1 MRKFVLTVI
10 IIITT
15 CLTAIAQDFK
25 THKVKPGETI
35 EDIAKLYLVTPYDI
49 YALNPDA
56 KNKLEIN
63 SVLIIPDSRVKN
75 DPIISETKEV
85 IGYKTHKVKRKETLY
100 SISKLYNI
108 EIVEIKKHNT
118 NLYSETLQKGD
129 KIKIPRYKT
138 IVSQVTLSNTLKTY
152 TVQPKEGKWRVA
164 YKFGITV
171 PELEA
176 LNPNIK
182 EVLQPGDELNVPNIS
197 NNEEKIVEETYNYY
211 TVQKS
216 EGFMAL
222 NRKLGVSKEELENL
236 NPELVDGGL
245 KLGMVIKVP
254 KDIVTTGEVID
265 VANTDLSNTIK
276 NKSTKQLALLMPYR
290 LNKIDID
297 SVADT
302 KKAMKTDSRLSL
314 SLDFHSGV
322 LMALDSAKHLGISTN
337 LKVIDTRDQAS
348 EITNILNRND
358 FSNYDAVIGP
368 LMPAN
373 FERVASELKRD
384 HVPVISP
391 FASPQNLYDNVY
403 QSVPSNELLE
413 KAIINFV
420 KADPNQSHVV
430 IISDHKN
437 RAISNK
443 LKAEFP
449 VARQFFSQKKKDGG
463 DAYYLL
469 ASTLEDVFREGT
481 NIVFLQTS
489 NEGFASNVTSML
501 NGLQT
506 EEIKIVLMTTDKNK
520 AFEGKEISNIHLS
533 NLNFHYPSVNK
544 TFDATQPNNFIKNYK
559 KEYGIEPNKYAIRG
573 FDLTLDLLLRLASE
587 DTLYEASNNDLE
599 TEYVENKFRYSKQLF
614 GGYTNESVY
623 VVMFKDLTI
632 VEAQH

>member
-1 MRKFVLTVI
+1 MRKFVLTAIVI
-10 IIITT
+10 LTT
-15 CLTAIAQDFK
+15 GLTAFAQDFK

-35 EDIAKLYLVTPYDI
+35 EEIAKLYLVTPYDI

-75 DPIISETKEV
+75 EPLISETKEV

-100 SISKLYNI
+100 SISKLYHI
-108 EIVEIKKHNT
+108 EIDEIKKHNT

-138 IVSQVTLSNTLKTY
+138 IVSQVTLNNTLKTY
-152 TVQPKEGKWRVA
+152 TVLPKEGKWRVA

-176 LNPNIK
+176 LNPNMK
-182 EVLQPGDELNVPNIS
+182 EVLQPGDKLNVPNIS
-197 NNEEKIVEETYNYY
+197 NNEEKTIEETYNYY

-216 EGFMAL
+216 EGYMAL
-222 NRKLGVSKEELENL
+222 NRKLGVSKEELEDL

-254 KDIVTTGEVID
+254 KDIITTGEVID
-265 VANTDLSNTIK
+265 IENTDLSNTIK
-276 NKSTKQLALLMPYR
+276 NKSTKRLALLMPYR

-297 SVADT
+297 SVSDT
-302 KKAMKTDSRLSL
+302 KKAIKTDSRLSL
-314 SLDFHSGV
+314 SLDFHTGV

-373 FERVASELKRD
+373 FERIASELKKD

-391 FASPQNLYDNVY
+391 FATPQNLYDNVF

-413 KAIINFV
+413 KAIINFA

-437 RAISNK
+437 KAISNK

-449 VARQFFSQKKKDGG
+449 VARQFFSQKKKDGS

-469 ASTLEDVFREGT
+469 ATTLQDAFREGT

-544 TFDATQPNNFIKNYK
+544 TFNATQPNNFIKNYK

-587 DTLYEASNNDLE
+587 DTLYEASNSDLE

>member
-1 MRKFVLTVI
+1 MRKFVLTAIVI
-10 IIITT
+10 LTT
-15 CLTAIAQDFK
+15 GLTAFAQDFK

-35 EDIAKLYLVTPYDI
+35 EEIAKLYLVTPYDI

-75 DPIISETKEV
+75 EPLISETKEV

-100 SISKLYNI
+100 SISKLYHI
-108 EIVEIKKHNT
+108 EIDEIKKHNT

-138 IVSQVTLSNTLKTY
+138 IVSQVTLNNTLKTY
-152 TVQPKEGKWRVA
+152 TVLPKEGKWRVA

-176 LNPNIK
+176 LNPNMK
-182 EVLQPGDELNVPNIS
+182 EVLQPGDKLNVPNIS
-197 NNEEKIVEETYNYY
+197 NNEEKTIEETYNYY

-216 EGFMAL
+216 EGYMAL
-222 NRKLGVSKEELENL
+222 NRKLGVSKEELEDL

-254 KDIVTTGEVID
+254 KDIITTGEVID
-265 VANTDLSNTIK
+265 IENTDLSNTIK
-276 NKSTKQLALLMPYR
+276 NKSTKRLALLMPYR

-297 SVADT
+297 SVSDT
-302 KKAMKTDSRLSL
+302 KKAIKTDSRLSL
-314 SLDFHSGV
+314 SLDFHTGV

-373 FERVASELKRD
+373 FERIASELKKD

-391 FASPQNLYDNVY
+391 FATPQNLYDNVF

-413 KAIINFV
+413 KAIINFA

-437 RAISNK
+437 KAISNK

-449 VARQFFSQKKKDGG
+449 VARQFFSQKKKDGS

-469 ASTLEDVFREGT
+469 ATTLQDAFREGT

-544 TFDATQPNNFIKNYK
+544 TFNATQPNNFIKNYK

-573 FDLTLDLLLRLASE
+573 FDLTLDLFLRLASE
-587 DTLYEASNNDLE
+587 DTLYEASNSDLE